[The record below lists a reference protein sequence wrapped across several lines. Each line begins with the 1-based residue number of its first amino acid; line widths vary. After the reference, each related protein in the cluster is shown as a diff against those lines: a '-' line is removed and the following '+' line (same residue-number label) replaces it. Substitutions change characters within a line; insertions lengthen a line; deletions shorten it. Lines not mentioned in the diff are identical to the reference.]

1 VVEFLNFIMWASVP
15 SSLKLLKVFE
25 LEIVSVPVPEPVAVW
40 VRMLKKFEV
49 AVESPRPEPV
59 AVRSIADWS

>member
-1 VVEFLNFIMWASVP
+1 MV
-15 SSLKLLKVFE
+15 LLD
-25 LEIVSVPVPEPVAVW
+25 VPVPEPVAVW

-49 AVESPRPEPV
+49 AVESPRPVPV